1 MSLVTKLNKIQI
13 GWHKQIIQPIAGL
26 TLLTLVT
33 LADSKISMARLPD
46 FGSTVPVRINNNL
59 AQAQAEEDYTLGA
72 GDRIRIEILQ
82 VPQFSGEQEILVNG
96 TLNLPQV
103 GSLSVQRMTLEQAQ
117 KAIASKY
124 AQILRR
130 PIVTVSLL
138 APRPLRIGIAGEI
151 IRPGTYTMTR
161 QDSQFPT
168 ITQALKMAGGITQ
181 AADLRNVQVRRPQRS
196 SSDDV
201 INVDLWQLL
210 GTGNLGNDI
219 TLRDGDTIYV
229 PTATTINVAEASQ
242 LVSTSFSAETNRP
255 LNVVVIGAVFRPGPY
270 AVTATARTGAAG
282 GVGSTGGG
290 DGPPTTTRAIQV
302 AGGITPRA
310 DIRRIEIR
318 RSTKTGSELTISVN
332 LWELLQTGDARQD
345 AILQEGD
352 TIFVPT
358 ATEID
363 PAESTQIA
371 TASFSPDTIRVNVV
385 GEVPSPGGIQIPPNT
400 PLNQALLTA
409 GGFSNR
415 ARKSSVELVRLNLNG
430 TVERRTVEIDF
441 AQGVNDQTNPALRN
455 NDVIIVGRSTL
466 ASVSDTLDTAIG
478 PLGRFLT
485 ILNFPFNLF
494 RLF

>member
-1 MSLVTKLNKIQI
+1 MSSETRLNRVQVN
-13 GWHKQIIQPIAGL
+13 WYRQIIQPMTGL
-26 TLLTLVT
+26 TLLTLITV
-33 LADSKISMARLPD
+33 ADSKISMAQLPD
-46 FGSTVPVRINNNL
+46 FGSTVPVRLNRNL
-59 AQAQAEEDYTLGA
+59 AQAEEDYTLGA
-72 GDRIRIEILQ
+72 GDRLRMEILQ
-82 VPQFSGEQEILVNG
+82 VPQFSGEQEVLVNG

-103 GSLSVQRMTLEQAQ
+103 GRLSVQGMTLDQAQ
-117 KAIASKY
+117 NAIASKY

-130 PIVTVSLL
+130 PIVTLTLL
-138 APRPLRIGIAGEI
+138 TPRPLRIGIAGEI
-151 IRPGTYTMTR
+151 IRPGTYTITR
-161 QDSQFPT
+161 QESQFPT

-181 AADLRNVQVRRPQRS
+181 AADLRNVQVRRPQRLS
-196 SSDDV
+196 SEET

-210 GTGNLGNDI
+210 QTGDLGNDI

-229 PTATTINVAEASQ
+229 PTATNINVAEASQ
-242 LVSTSFSAETNRP
+242 LVSTSFSAETNKP
-255 LNVVVIGAVFRPGPY
+255 LNVVVIGEVFRPGPY
-270 AVTATARTGAAG
+270 TVTGTARTGAAG
-282 GVGSTGGG
+282 GVGAAAGGG
-290 DGPPTTTRAIQV
+290 DIPPTATRAIQV

-310 DIRRIEIR
+310 DIRGIEIR

-345 AILQEGD
+345 AILQESD

-358 ATEID
+358 AAEIN
-363 PAESTQIA
+363 PAEATQIA
-371 TASFSPDTIRVNVV
+371 TASFSPDTIIVNVV
-385 GEVPSPGGIQIPPNT
+385 GEVPRPGAIQIPPNT

-409 GGFSNR
+409 GGFNNR

-430 TVERRTVEIDF
+430 TVERRTVSIDF

-466 ASVSDTLDTAIG
+466 ASVSDTLDTAIS

-485 ILNFPFNLF
+485 ILNFPLNLF

>member
-1 MSLVTKLNKIQI
+1 MT
-13 GWHKQIIQPIAGL
+13 GL
-26 TLLTLVT
+26 TLLTLIT
-33 LADSKISMARLPD
+33 LADSKASMAQLPD
-46 FGSTVPVRINNNL
+46 FGSTVPVRLNSNL
-59 AQAQAEEDYTLGA
+59 AQAEQDYTLGA
-72 GDRIRIEILQ
+72 GDRIRIDILQ

-103 GSLSVQRMTLEQAQ
+103 GRLSVEGMTLEQAQ
-117 KAIASKY
+117 QAIAAKY
-124 AQILRR
+124 ARILRR
-130 PIVTVSLL
+130 PIVTITVL
-138 APRPLRIGIAGEI
+138 APRPLRIGVAGEI

-181 AADLRNVQVRRPQRS
+181 AADLRNVQVRRSQRLS
-196 SSDDV
+196 SGET
-201 INVDLWQLL
+201 INVDLLQLL
-210 GTGNLGNDI
+210 ETGDLGNDI

-229 PTATTINVAEASQ
+229 PTASNINVAEASQ
-242 LVSTSFSAETNRP
+242 LVSTSFSAEANKP
-255 LNVVVIGAVFRPGPY
+255 LNIVVIGEVFRPGPY
-270 AVTATARTGAAG
+270 TVTGTARTGAAG
-282 GVGSTGGG
+282 GIGAAGGG
-290 DGPPTTTRAIQV
+290 DVPPTATRAIQV

-352 TIFVPT
+352 TVFVP
-358 ATEID
+358 AAAEID
-363 PAESTQIA
+363 PAEATQIA
-371 TASFSPDTIRVNVV
+371 TASFSPDTIIVNVV
-385 GEVPSPGGIQIPPNT
+385 GEVPRPGAIQIPPNT

-409 GGFSNR
+409 GGFNNR
-415 ARKSSVELVRLNLNG
+415 ARKSSVELVRLNING

-441 AQGVNDQTNPALRN
+441 AKGVNDQTNPALRN

-485 ILNFPFNLF
+485 ILNFPLNLF